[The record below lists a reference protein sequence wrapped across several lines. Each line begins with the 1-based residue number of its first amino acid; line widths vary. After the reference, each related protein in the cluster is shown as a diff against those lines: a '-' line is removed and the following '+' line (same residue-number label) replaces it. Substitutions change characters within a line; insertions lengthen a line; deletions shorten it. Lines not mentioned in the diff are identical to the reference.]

1 MSDEEKVKAGVSLD
15 AEIAA
20 CFRRADLKPSETPN
34 TGFKLDHHYAA
45 TAAAG
50 PLARP
55 GFKLPMA
62 RPVYSK
68 PKAE

>member
-1 MSDEEKVKAGVSLD
+1 MSDGTVRQTDDLD

-45 TAAAG
+45 TVAAG
-50 PLARP
+50 PIQAPR
-55 GFKLPMA
+55 FKLPLS
-62 RPVYSK
+62 RPVYVVDQD
-68 PKAE
+68 